1 MQSGAADRTSTDQ
14 VGPDPDAFLLTWDGG
29 TWRDAVRLKR
39 QLVTTIG
46 RSTTNR
52 LVLQDEGASRNH
64 CEVFF
69 ADSEWKLRDLK
80 SRNGTQLNGR
90 KVNADEPLAPG
101 DVISIG
107 ACRLAFCHSLDEL
120 AVARPRNLVDNDNAT
135 LPGRDTP
142 PPSILH
148 SAARPQFAG
157 SASQLTAYASVLSRL
172 YQLGLDLG
180 SAGTRSELADV
191 VLASL
196 ERETVAMIVA
206 VLVFMPDQSAAADSS
221 TSDLKLLGYRSRS
234 DLPYRRVSD
243 NLSRKV
249 LESGEAILA
258 RDVADD
264 RQLSMFDSLG
274 EMKALSV
281 ICAPIRAAEHTL
293 GLIHLYSGNPENP
306 LDRGDLDFCLAVA
319 GQMAVAL
326 RNLQQRETLAKGLA
340 RARSANDLLRSQLPG
355 AGGLVGQTPSM
366 VNLREQIALI
376 AETDAIVLIRGES
389 GCGKELIARSI
400 HDRSSRRD
408 GPFVCLNCAALNE
421 SLLESE
427 LFGHEKGAFTGAS
440 DRRIGRFEQA
450 DGGTLFLDE
459 VGEMSGSIQAKFLR
473 ILEGHPFERIG
484 GRRPVQVN
492 VRVLA
497 ATNRDLEAAV
507 ADGSFRSDLYFR
519 LQVAEITAPP
529 LRDRKADIPLL
540 AAEFLQRCVLKTG
553 RRITG
558 FTDEALLRLQEHAW
572 KGNVRELQNTIE
584 RTVILCR
591 NEIIR
596 EVDLQLS
603 PLARRHPPDTPP
615 ASDSPAAFS
624 SGDAWQQL
632 SLADVERAH
641 ILKTLEHTG
650 GNKSRAAQI
659 LGIERSTLDRR
670 LKRLNE

>member
-1 MQSGAADRTSTDQ
+1 MQSGEIDNTSSGQT
-14 VGPDPDAFLLTWDGG
+14 GPEPEAFLLTWDGS
-29 TWRDAVRLKR
+29 TWRDAIRLKKL
-39 QLVTTIG
+39 LVTTIG
-46 RSTTNR
+46 RSITNR
-52 LVLQDEGASRNH
+52 LVLQDEAASRNH

-69 ADSEWKLRDLK
+69 TDTNWKLRDLS
-80 SRNGTQLNGR
+80 SRNGTQLEGR
-90 KVNADEPLAPG
+90 KVTSDEVLTPG

-107 ACRLAFCHSLDEL
+107 ACRLLFCHTLDDI
-120 AVARPRNLVDNDNAT
+120 AITRPRSLSDAGDNSAT

-148 SAARPQFAG
+148 SSSKPQFVG
-157 SASQLTAYASVLSRL
+157 STPQQPAYASVLARL

-180 SAGTRSELADV
+180 AAASRRELAEV

-196 ERETVAMIVA
+196 ERETVAMIAA
-206 VLVFMPDQSAAADSS
+206 VLVIPPDAAADAQPATS
-221 TSDLKLLGYRSRS
+221 TAELQLLGYRSRS

-249 LESGEAILA
+249 LQSGEAVLA

-281 ICAPIRAAEHTL
+281 ICAPIRTPRQTL
-293 GLIHLYSGNPENP
+293 GLIHLYSSNPENP
-306 LDRGDLDFCLAVA
+306 LDRSDLDFCLAVA

-326 RNLQQRETLAKGLA
+326 SNLQQRENLATGLA

-366 VNLREQIALI
+366 VTLREQITLI
-376 AETDAIVLIRGES
+376 AETDATVLIRGES

-400 HDRSSRRD
+400 HDRSPQRE

-427 LFGHEKGAFTGAS
+427 LFGHEKGAFTGAT

-459 VGEMSGSIQAKFLR
+459 VGEMSSSIQAKFLR

-484 GRRPVQVN
+484 GRRPVQVH
-492 VRVLA
+492 VRVVA
-497 ATNRDLEAAV
+497 ATNRHLESAV
-507 ADGSFRSDLYFR
+507 ADGLFRADLYFR
-519 LQVAEITAPP
+519 LQVAEIIAPP

-540 AAEFLQRCVLKTG
+540 AAEFLKRCVQKTG
-553 RRITG
+553 RRISG
-558 FTDEALLRLQEHAW
+558 FTEAALQKLTEHRW
-572 KGNVRELQNTIE
+572 PGNVRELQNTIE

-591 NEIIR
+591 NELIR
-596 EVDLQLS
+596 DVDLQLS
-603 PLARRHPPDTPP
+603 ELNRRSATDLPALLTPADHSTP
-615 ASDSPAAFS
+615 
-624 SGDAWQQL
+624 Q
-632 SLADVERAH
+632 SLADVELAH

-650 GNKSRAAQI
+650 GNKSKAAQI

>member
-1 MQSGAADRTSTDQ
+1 
-14 VGPDPDAFLLTWDGG
+14 
-29 TWRDAVRLKR
+29 
-39 QLVTTIG
+39 
-46 RSTTNR
+46 
-52 LVLQDEGASRNH
+52 
-64 CEVFF
+64 
-69 ADSEWKLRDLK
+69 
-80 SRNGTQLNGR
+80 
-90 KVNADEPLAPG
+90 
-101 DVISIG
+101 
-107 ACRLAFCHSLDEL
+107 
-120 AVARPRNLVDNDNAT
+120 
-135 LPGRDTP
+135 
-142 PPSILH
+142 
-148 SAARPQFAG
+148 
-157 SASQLTAYASVLSRL
+157 VLSRL

-221 TSDLKLLGYRSRS
+221 TSDLQLLGYRSRS

-596 EVDLQLS
+596 DVDLQLS

-624 SGDAWQQL
+624 SGGAWQQQ
-632 SLADVERAH
+632 SLADVELAH

>member
-1 MQSGAADRTSTDQ
+1 MQSGASDKTSTDQ
-14 VGPDPDAFLLTWDGG
+14 TGPDADAFLVTWDGG

-46 RSTTNR
+46 RSTNNR
-52 LVLQDEGASRNH
+52 LVLQDEAASRNH

-80 SRNGTQLNGR
+80 SRNGTQLNQR
-90 KVNADEPLAPG
+90 RVNADEPLTSG
-101 DVISIG
+101 DIISIG
-107 ACRLAFCHSLDEL
+107 ACCLAFCLSLDEL
-120 AVARPRNLVDNDNAT
+120 ALARPRNLPDNDHAT
-135 LPGRDTP
+135 LPGRETP
-142 PPSILH
+142 PPGILH
-148 SAARPQFAG
+148 SASRPQFA
-157 SASQLTAYASVLSRL
+157 AAAPQLTAYASVLSRL

-180 SAGTRSELADV
+180 AAGTRSELSDV

-206 VLVFMPDQSAAADSS
+206 VLVFTPNPPSAGESLP
-221 TSDLKLLGYRSRS
+221 SDLQLLGYRSRS

-243 NLSRKV
+243 NLSRRV
-249 LESGEAILA
+249 LLSGEAILA

-281 ICAPIRAAEHTL
+281 ICAPIRDAEQTL
-293 GLIHLYSGNPENP
+293 GLIHLYSSNPENP

-326 RNLQQRETLAKGLA
+326 RNLQQREALAKGLA
-340 RARSANDLLRSQLPG
+340 RARSANDVLRSQLPG
-355 AGGLVGQTPSM
+355 AGGLVGQTPEM
-366 VNLREQIALI
+366 VNLREQITLI

-459 VGEMSGSIQAKFLR
+459 VGEMSGAIQAKFLR
-473 ILEGHPFERIG
+473 ILEGHAFERIG
-484 GRRPVQVN
+484 GRRPVPVN
-492 VRVLA
+492 VRVVA
-497 ATNRDLEAAV
+497 ATNRDLETAV
-507 ADGSFRSDLYFR
+507 AEGSFRSDLYFR

-540 AAEFLQRCVLKTG
+540 AAEFLHRCTLKTG

-558 FTDEALLRLQEHAW
+558 FTDEALLRLQEHDW
-572 KGNVRELQNTIE
+572 RGNVRELQNTIE

-591 NEIIR
+591 NEVIR

-603 PLARRHPPDTPP
+603 PLSRKQIPEI
-615 ASDSPAAFS
+615 SPAQS
-624 SGDAWQQL
+624 SDDAWQQQ
-632 SLADVERAH
+632 SLADVELAH